1 MAFRYAGDELLRRLD
16 IAAQNEEKLRDT
28 GPVTR
33 TEGVAVRGGSDSQ
46 FLGGAQGEFHQ
57 VANDPKLSGVIT
69 GKAQAML
76 NFRDAFG

>member
-1 MAFRYAGDELLRRLD
+1 MAFRYAGDELLRRLE
-16 IAAQNEEKLRDT
+16 IAAQNKEKLRDT

-33 TEGVAVRGGSDSQ
+33 SEGVAMRGSSDQ
-46 FLGGAQGEFHQ
+46 FEGGAMGEFAQ

-69 GKAQAML
+69 NKAQAML